1 MRINTM
7 KILAVIS
14 LICSSLPLLASENT
28 ISHSPGISKEDKAKK
43 HNKSEFQRR
52 EKERR
57 QLDKLKK
64 LCGIDK
70 KTPLHK
76 TLLEVAKVCQDL
88 HRRDIELRR
97 KINLIHYQRNLKEDG
112 EHYRSAIE
120 FLTQQYDEKID

>member
-1 MRINTM
+1 M

-14 LICSSLPLLASENT
+14 LIYFSLPLLASENA
-28 ISHSPGISKEDKAKK
+28 IYHSLGILKK
-43 HNKSEFQRR
+43 GQVIKHSRIERERR

-57 QLDKLKK
+57 LIENLKK

-76 TLLEVAKVCQDL
+76 VLREAAEVCKDL
-88 HRRDIELRR
+88 QRRDIELTR